1 MADAPDFFGGITAPQ
16 LSSGG
21 YNPEDVKFD
30 KYGNPILANAT
41 TTGTSEARGQQIQA
55 LQQLYDQQNGYAGAR
70 SDAERAAAISQ
81 GNQQAQGLR
90 NAAQQN
96 AMARGTFGSGDQLA
110 NEENASQAA
119 ANTSSMGG
127 LAAASQRALAQIA
140 ASNGLAQGYGNVRG
154 ADDAQSLNN
163 ASILN
168 QFNMYNTNLQNQVKQ
183 KNTDLA
189 NSQKTYNAGVQ
200 NDAYKYNQGTYN
212 NNAHTQ
218 YQDQLD
224 KARAQTGQGNNTRD
238 FNQGQVNTGVSA
250 GLQAAGTAASAA
262 PGIYKAINSDSGV
275 APDTSGMSV
284 EQSPGAV
291 TIPNDEAFTFSGA

>member
-1 MADAPDFFGGITAPQ
+1 MGDTPDFFGGITAPQ

-21 YNPEDVKFD
+21 YNPENVKFD

-70 SDAERAAAISQ
+70 SDAERAAAIAQ

-90 NAAQQN
+90 GAAQQN

-110 NEENASQAA
+110 NEENASQSA
-119 ANTSSMGG
+119 ANTASMGG
-127 LAAASQRALAQIA
+127 LAAASQKALAQMA
-140 ASNGLAQGYGNVRG
+140 ASSGLAQGYGNVRG
-154 ADDAQSLNN
+154 ADDAQSANN

-168 QFNMYNTNLQNQVKQ
+168 QFNMYNTNLQNQVRQ

-189 NSQKTYNAGVQ
+189 NSQKQYNAGVQ

-212 NNAHTQ
+212 ANAQTQ
-218 YQDQLD
+218 YTDQLD
-224 KARAQTGQGNNTRD
+224 KARAQTGQGNSNRD
-238 FNQGQVNTGVSA
+238 FSQGQTDKNIALGMQ
-250 GLQAAGTAASAA
+250 GAGTAVSAA
-262 PGIYKAINSDSGV
+262 PGIYKAFDGGGAAADAGSV
-275 APDTSGMSV
+275 V
-284 EQSPGAV
+284 EQTPSAT
-291 TIPNDEAFTFSGA
+291 TINPDEAFTYTGS